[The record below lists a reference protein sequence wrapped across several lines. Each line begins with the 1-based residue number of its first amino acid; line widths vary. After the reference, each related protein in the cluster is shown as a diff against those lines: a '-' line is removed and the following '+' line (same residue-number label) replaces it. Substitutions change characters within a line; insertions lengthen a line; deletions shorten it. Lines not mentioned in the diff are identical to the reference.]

1 MADADEP
8 VKLIQHINR
17 FGNGGKTMEFNM
29 FLGQKQRIPSRSGRL
44 STGCQPTFT
53 GSGKRQRSRPPN
65 GKAAALAC
73 HI

>member
-44 STGCQPTFT
+44 STGC
-53 GSGKRQRSRPPN
+53 
-65 GKAAALAC
+65 
-73 HI
+73 